1 MHHWTDLINKS
12 NKQTQPD
19 KCATGRSGLSH
30 HKSPLPKKRYPISW
44 QHHGIYLTYREAQC
58 MLLFI
63 RGKTVAKVAQQ
74 LALSPRTVEYYLN
87 NIKDKVNC
95 RTKSELIE
103 RIAQTAFFTQV
114 PTLMP
119 ELSLDTVP

>member
-1 MHHWTDLINKS
+1 MHHWTELINKQS
-12 NKQTQPD
+12 SRAQPD
-19 KCATGRSGLSH
+19 ECAGQCPEPD
-30 HKSPLPKKRYPISW
+30 HKVPLPKKRYPVSW
-44 QHHGIYLTYREAQC
+44 QQHGIYLTYREAQC

-63 RGKTVAKVAQQ
+63 RGKTVAKVAEQ

-103 RIAQTAFFTQV
+103 RIAQTAFFSQV
-114 PTLMP
+114 TTLMP
-119 ELSLDTVP
+119 ELSLDTSA

>member
-1 MHHWTDLINKS
+1 MHHWTDLINKPRH
-12 NKQTQPD
+12 QTQTD
-19 KCATGRSGLSH
+19 ESTRQCTSANQKV
-30 HKSPLPKKRYPISW
+30 PLPKKRYPISW
-44 QHHGIYLTYREAQC
+44 QQHGIYLTYREAQC

-63 RGKTVAKVAQQ
+63 RGKTVAKVAEQ
-74 LALSPRTVEYYLN
+74 LSLSPRTVEYYLN

-103 RIAQTAFFTQV
+103 RIAQTAFFAQV

-119 ELSLDTVP
+119 ELALDTSL